1 MSVQSEIVQWNL
13 CALTC
18 EHAVYLLKHAE
29 RTCISAT
36 LFAMAMDIHTHTHT
50 GRRHRRSGVSGV
62 LSCRQ
67 NLVPLTHMRRKY
79 VEFIILP
86 EVEVKKRS
94 SRE

>member
-50 GRRHRRSGVSGV
+50 QDGATAGLVYLVYFPAGKIWCLLLTCV
-62 LSCRQ
+62 ENML
-67 NLVPLTHMRRKY
+67 NLLYFRK
-79 VEFIILP
+79 
-86 EVEVKKRS
+86 
-94 SRE
+94 